1 MTADQQ
7 LTSAPSTERIPPAPQ
22 PPPGEEVFR
31 VLVEAVE
38 DYAIFLLSADG
49 QVLSWNP
56 GAQRTKGYA
65 PDEIVGRHFSVF
77 YTPEDRATDR
87 PAWLLRRA
95 AQHGRV
101 EDEGWRVRKDGTRF
115 WADVVLT
122 ALRDEHGV
130 VYAYAKITRDLTE
143 RIAAEE
149 QRRSL
154 LLEQRARSA
163 AEEALLARDRFLS
176 VASHELRTP
185 VASLRLAAE
194 SLVRARHNGRLDDAR
209 LTSGLAR
216 VMKSA
221 QRLGSLVDE
230 LLDVSRLTADDTELV
245 RTPTDLV
252 ALVEEVILRFDDG
265 EERRVH
271 LDAPTR
277 VEITADGSR
286 LDQVVTNL
294 VDNAM
299 KYSPADEPIEVR
311 VSDDPDAVTITV
323 TDRGIGVEP
332 ATTASLFDAFSR
344 GANADHVHGLG
355 LGLYISHRIVERHG
369 GSIEAHPGA
378 DGTGTVFVVRLP
390 KDA

>member
-7 LTSAPSTERIPPAPQ
+7 LTSAPSAERIPRAPQ
-22 PPPGEEVFR
+22 PPGEEVFR

-49 QVLSWNP
+49 HVLSWNP

-65 PDEIVGRHFSVF
+65 PDEILGRHFSVF
-77 YTPEDRATDR
+77 YTPEDRAANR
-87 PAWLLRRA
+87 PARLLRSA
-95 AQHGRV
+95 AKHGRV
-101 EDEGWRVRKDGTRF
+101 GDEGWRVRKDGTRF

-122 ALRDEHGV
+122 ALRDEHGI

-194 SLVRARHNGRLDDAR
+194 SLVRAHHNGRLDDAR
-209 LTSGLAR
+209 LTSGIAR

-221 QRLGSLVDE
+221 QRLSSLVDE
-230 LLDVSRLTADDTELV
+230 LLDVSRLTADVTELD
-245 RTPTDLV
+245 RTPTDVV
-252 ALVEEVILRFDDG
+252 ALVEEVILRLDDG
-265 EERRVH
+265 EEGRVH
-271 LDAPTR
+271 LDAPRR

-286 LDQVVTNL
+286 LDQVITNL

-299 KYSPADEPIEVR
+299 KYSRADQPIEVR
-311 VSDDPDAVTITV
+311 VSDDPDTVTISV

-332 ATTASLFDAFSR
+332 ATRASLFDAFSR

-390 KDA
+390 KDV

>member
-7 LTSAPSTERIPPAPQ
+7 LTSAPSAERIPRAPQ
-22 PPPGEEVFR
+22 PPGEEVFR

-49 QVLSWNP
+49 HVLSWNP

-65 PDEIVGRHFSVF
+65 PDEILGRHFSVF
-77 YTPEDRATDR
+77 YTPEDRAANR
-87 PAWLLRRA
+87 PARLLRSA

-101 EDEGWRVRKDGTRF
+101 GDEGWRVRKDGTRF
-115 WADVVLT
+115 WADIVLT
-122 ALRDEHGV
+122 ALRDEHGI
-130 VYAYAKITRDLTE
+130 VYAFAKITRDLTE

-194 SLVRARHNGRLDDAR
+194 SLVRAHHNGRLDDAR
-209 LTSGLAR
+209 LTSGIAR

-221 QRLGSLVDE
+221 QRLSSLVDE
-230 LLDVSRLTADDTELV
+230 LLDVSRLTADVTELD
-245 RTPTDLV
+245 RTPTDVV
-252 ALVEEVILRFDDG
+252 ALVEEVILRLDDG
-265 EERRVH
+265 EEGRVH
-271 LDAPTR
+271 LDAPRR

-286 LDQVVTNL
+286 LDQVITNL

-299 KYSPADEPIEVR
+299 KYSRADQPIEVR
-311 VSDDPDAVTITV
+311 VSDDPDTVTISV

-332 ATTASLFDAFSR
+332 ATRASLFDAFSR

-390 KDA
+390 KDV